1 MFGAKHSTFGFA
13 RSGGD
18 RPTRSLLAIP
28 LSVVVTCVDG
38 ICPNLHNND
47 PQLAVRRDPEAAE
60 IKCKLEK
67 LTVGDKQIQ
76 HAKAIAEEEP
86 SLHVV
91 SGHVVSGNQFVDD
104 FTAELRKLL
113 ESASMKVRQLVI
125 VESK

>member
-1 MFGAKHSTFGFA
+1 M
-13 RSGGD
+13 
-18 RPTRSLLAIP
+18 AIP
-28 LSVVVTCVDG
+28 LSVVVICVDG
-38 ICPNLHNND
+38 ICPNLHNNND

-67 LTVGDKQIQ
+67 LTVGYKQIQ

-86 SLHVV
+86 LLHVV
-91 SGHVVSGNQFVDD
+91 SGHVVSGNQFIDD